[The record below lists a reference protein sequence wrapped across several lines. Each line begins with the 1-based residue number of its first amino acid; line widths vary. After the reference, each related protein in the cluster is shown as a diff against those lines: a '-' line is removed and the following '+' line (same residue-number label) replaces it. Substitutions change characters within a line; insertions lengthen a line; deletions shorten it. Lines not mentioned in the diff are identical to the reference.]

1 MRDAFLGFASRVTT
15 LAGSPFALL
24 LAAAVIGVWLVSGPI
39 FGFSDT
45 WQLVINTATTIV
57 TFLRVFVIQA
67 TTNRE
72 MRATQIKL
80 DELIRAV
87 KGARN
92 AIIATDLIPEE
103 EVEALQREYEQ
114 VGERAHAQASNG
126 RKPPSSNG
134 TSRHSGTARRNAE
147 GRQAATR
154 RRSSRKSESASG

>member
-1 MRDAFLGFASRVTT
+1 MRDAFLRFAGRVTT

-24 LAAAVIGVWLVSGPI
+24 LAAGVIGAWFVTGPI

-57 TFLRVFVIQA
+57 TFLMVFVIQA

-92 AIIATDLIPEE
+92 AIIATDLIPED
-103 EVEALQREYEQ
+103 EVEELQREFEQ
-114 VGERAHAQASNG
+114 VGERAHARVNG
-126 RKPPSSNG
+126 
-134 TSRHSGTARRNAE
+134 SGGAKAGGAKAAGAPGG
-147 GRQAATR
+147 GRGR
-154 RRSSRKSESASG
+154 RRSGRTVKSRSRSR